1 MRGFNFYNVFSP
13 DINQAKGGA
22 SILVRQGVIHS
33 QIPLQTNLQAVA
45 VQLSLF
51 KTITLCSIYVPPS
64 DNLRQQELDDLVQ
77 QLPKPFILLGDFN
90 SHNPLWGSISTN
102 DKGKKIEDFIANNNL
117 SLFND
122 GSDTY
127 LHPGSGTYSAIDLSI
142 TDPSIL
148 NDFQWSVHSD
158 MCGSDHFPIV
168 LESIVQAPE
177 EHYPRWKFS
186 KADWGTFSS
195 LCSQKLTFEITK
207 DTSDPLKLISDCLIA
222 IANETIPKSTG
233 ITRINKPWFND
244 TCRAEIKARKKAER
258 NFSKHPTP
266 VNLDMTRKV
275 RAKARRIINNER
287 RTSWRSYVSK
297 LNSRTP
303 VSKVWN
309 MINRIKGKGSRS
321 TIQHLTVNGDLFTAK
336 HDIAN
341 KLAESISKNSSSSNY
356 VPAFQKYQKEQEKRQ
371 INFKSDN
378 AENYNEQFSLS
389 ELKTALTKAH
399 IPQLVQIMF
408 IISCSNICLNLVSRF
423 CWRVIT
429 IYGKLGIFHHLGT
442 MLLLCLFQNLV
453 RIIQIPLIIAQ
464 KH

>member
-168 LESIVQAPE
+168 LESIVPAPE

-195 LCSQKLTFEITK
+195 LCSQ
-207 DTSDPLKLISDCLIA
+207 
-222 IANETIPKSTG
+222 
-233 ITRINKPWFND
+233 
-244 TCRAEIKARKKAER
+244 
-258 NFSKHPTP
+258 
-266 VNLDMTRKV
+266 
-275 RAKARRIINNER
+275 
-287 RTSWRSYVSK
+287 SWR
-297 LNSRTP
+297 L
-303 VSKVWN
+303 
-309 MINRIKGKGSRS
+309 
-321 TIQHLTVNGDLFTAK
+321 
-336 HDIAN
+336 
-341 KLAESISKNSSSSNY
+341 
-356 VPAFQKYQKEQEKRQ
+356 
-371 INFKSDN
+371 
-378 AENYNEQFSLS
+378 
-389 ELKTALTKAH
+389 
-399 IPQLVQIMF
+399 
-408 IISCSNICLNLVSRF
+408 
-423 CWRVIT
+423 
-429 IYGKLGIFHHLGT
+429 
-442 MLLLCLFQNLV
+442 
-453 RIIQIPLIIAQ
+453 
-464 KH
+464 